1 MANTNNNNLLNLKE
15 LDNLSPEE
23 RQIALQILQQY
34 AESGQSKIYN
44 NLKYADY
51 EEIPVDIIT
60 FMDDPQYLGT
70 GLINPDTGK
79 STVFPYW
86 RELAKKIYPDNIE
99 PSNYNTL
106 ALSGSIGL
114 GKSFIAVVLGL
125 YDLYRTLCLKDP
137 YAYYGLQ
144 QIDLITYAFINI
156 TIDAA
161 RGVAWDKCQQLLQ
174 SSPWFMAHGTLEG
187 RTNVEWVPPKGIEL
201 IAGSQSRHIIGRA
214 VKWCFIDE
222 VSFQPNQDI
231 NKQVE
236 KAKTLVNTAAARM
249 QSRFMKGE
257 YNPTLLVL
265 ASSKRT
271 EASFMEQ
278 YIEGKKKLESK
289 TTYIV
294 DEPQWVVRTDKDSP
308 NKFWV
313 AIGNKYLNS
322 EVVPLNTSEEEL
334 DIYRRRGYKL
344 LHVPMGYYEQFIED
358 IDIALTDIAGISTSS
373 SNRYFNGPRI
383 ATTINDDLKNLF
395 IREVIEVGDGPDDK
409 TQYYEFIDLER
420 LDVKLKS
427 RPLYIHLDM
436 SISGDKTGIVG
447 TWIVGKKPP
456 QEGQPD
462 EKTLLFRV
470 AFAIAIKAPKGHQ
483 VSFQKNLN
491 FIYWLKE
498 QGFNIKGVTSDTF
511 QNAYV
516 GQALTAHKFNYSIL
530 SVDRLEERICK
541 PYQYL
546 RTIIYDENIQMFN
559 HKLLIDELI
568 GLERDNNSGKIDHS
582 TSGINSKDVADA
594 LCGSVFRASQDAS
607 QYAFDYGEDLD
618 HVVKVSS
625 NNSYEAMQQQIS
637 DEFQAELQKMF
648 DPVLN
653 RSQPI
658 QSSTQP
664 QQQQNIDKTQPY
676 IDFGLGK
683 AQNLQG
689 QNAHFLSQGIVIP
702 W

>member
-1 MANTNNNNLLNLKE
+1 MANTNTLFELNE
-15 LDNLSPEE
+15 LEGLSEQE
-23 RQIALQILQQY
+23 RKLALEILNQY
-34 AESGQSKIYN
+34 SEQGNSQLFD
-44 NLKYADY
+44 NLKYQDY

-60 FMDDPQYLGT
+60 FMDDPYYLGK
-70 GLINPDTGK
+70 GLMNPDTGK

-86 RELAKKIYPDNIE
+86 RELAKKIYPDNIA
-99 PSNYNTL
+99 PADYNTL

-174 SSPWFMAHGTLEG
+174 SSPWFLSHGTLEG
-187 RTNVEWVPPKGIEL
+187 RTNIEWVPPKGIEL

-214 VKWCFIDE
+214 VKWVFIDE
-222 VSFQPNQDI
+222 VSFQPNQDVA
-231 NKQVE
+231 KQVE

-257 YNPTLLVL
+257 YNPTLMIL

-278 YIEGKKKLESK
+278 YIENKKKLESK

-313 AIGNKYLNS
+313 AIGSKYLNS
-322 EVVPLNTSEEEL
+322 EVVPLDASEEDL
-334 DIYRRRGYKL
+334 DIYRKRGYKL

-373 SNRYFNGPRI
+373 SNRFFNGPRI
-383 ATTINDDLKNLF
+383 STVVHDDIKNLF
-395 IREVIEVGDGPDDK
+395 TKEIIEVGDGPDDT
-409 TQYYEFIDLER
+409 TQYYDFVN
-420 LDVKLKS
+420 LDFLDSKLKS

-436 SISGDKTGIVG
+436 SISGDKTGIAG
-447 TWIVGKKPP
+447 TWIIGKKPP
-456 QEGQPD
+456 QEGLPD
-462 EKTLLFRV
+462 EKTLMFRS
-470 AFAIAIKAPKGHQ
+470 AFAVAIKAPKGHQ

-516 GQALTAHKFNYSIL
+516 GQALVAHKFNYSVL
-530 SVDRLEERICK
+530 SVDRLEDRICK

-546 RTIIYDENIQMFN
+546 RTVIYDENIKLFN

-582 TSGINSKDVADA
+582 PSSINSKDVADA
-594 LCGSVFRASQDAS
+594 LCGSVYRAAQDAA
-607 QYAFDYGEDLD
+607 QFAFDYGEDLE
-618 HVVKVSS
+618 HVQTVSQTS
-625 NNSYEAMQQQIS
+625 SVQAMNQKLNQ
-637 DEFQAELQKMF
+637 EFQDELQRMF
-648 DPVLN
+648 DPRFRN
-653 RSQPI
+653 Q
-658 QSSTQP
+658 QSSESNNTKP
-664 QQQQNIDKTQPY
+664 DNNNTVKKESDGLM
-676 IDFGLGK
+676 DFGMGK
-683 AQNLQG
+683 AQPYNPMYIG
-689 QNAHFLSQGIVIP
+689 QGIIVF
-702 W
+702 

>member
-1 MANTNNNNLLNLKE
+1 MANINNLQLHLDELQGLSEQERKLALEILNQY
-15 LDNLSPEE
+15 S
-23 RQIALQILQQY
+23 QQ
-34 AESGQSKIYN
+34 GQSNIYD
-44 NLKYADY
+44 NLKYQDY

-60 FMDDPQYLGT
+60 FMDDPYYLGK
-70 GLINPDTGK
+70 GLMNPDTGK

-86 RELAKKIYPDNIE
+86 RDLAKKIYPDNLA
-99 PSNYNTL
+99 PADYNTL

-174 SSPWFMAHGTLEG
+174 SSPWFLSHGTLEG
-187 RTNVEWVPPKGIEL
+187 RTNIEWVPPKGIEL

-214 VKWCFIDE
+214 VKWVFIDE
-222 VSFQPNQDI
+222 VSFQPNQDVA
-231 NKQVE
+231 KQVE

-257 YNPTLLVL
+257 YNPTLMIL

-278 YIEGKKKLESK
+278 YIQNKKKLESK
-289 TTYIV
+289 TTYNV

-322 EVVPLNTSEEEL
+322 EVVPLEASESDL
-334 DIYRRRGYKL
+334 DIYRKRGYKL

-383 ATTINDDLKNLF
+383 STVVQDDIKNLF
-395 IREVIEVGDGPDDK
+395 TKEVIEVGDGPDDNI
-409 TQYYEFIDLER
+409 QYYDFVNLDL
-420 LDVKLKS
+420 LDPKLKS

-436 SISGDKTGIVG
+436 SISGDKTGIAG
-447 TWIVGKKPP
+447 TWIIGKKPP

-462 EKTLLFRV
+462 EKTLLFRL
-470 AFAIAIKAPKGHQ
+470 AFAVAIKAPKGHQ

-516 GQALTAHKFNYSIL
+516 GQALVAHKFNYQIL
-530 SVDRLEERICK
+530 SVDRLDNMICK

-546 RTIIYDENIQMFN
+546 RTVIYDENIKLFN

-582 TSGINSKDVADA
+582 PSSINSKDVADA
-594 LCGSVFRASQDAS
+594 LCGSVYRAAQDAG

-618 HVVKVSS
+618 HVKSVSQS
-625 NNSYEAMQQQIS
+625 NSQQAITQQMNQA
-637 DEFQAELQKMF
+637 FQDELQKMF
-648 DPVLN
+648 DPRYRQQYQN
-653 RSQPI
+653 NKENKIQQPN
-658 QSSTQP
+658 TQKVAA
-664 QQQQNIDKTQPY
+664 QKQNDGFM
-676 IDFGLGK
+676 DFGLGK
-683 AQNLQG
+683 AQDYNPMYV
-689 QNAHFLSQGIVIP
+689 SQGIIVF
-702 W
+702 

>member
-1 MANTNNNNLLNLKE
+1 MANINNLQLHLDELQGLSEQERNLALEILNQY
-15 LDNLSPEE
+15 S
-23 RQIALQILQQY
+23 QQ
-34 AESGQSKIYN
+34 GQSNIYD
-44 NLKYADY
+44 NLKYQDY

-60 FMDDPQYLGT
+60 FMDDPHYLGK
-70 GLINPDTGK
+70 GLMNPDTGK

-86 RELAKKIYPDNIE
+86 RDLAKKIYPDNLA
-99 PSNYNTL
+99 PADYNTL

-174 SSPWFMAHGTLEG
+174 SSPWFLSHGTLEG
-187 RTNVEWVPPKGIEL
+187 RTNIEWVPPKGIEL

-214 VKWCFIDE
+214 VKWVFIDE
-222 VSFQPNQDI
+222 VSFQPNQDVA
-231 NKQVE
+231 KQVE

-257 YNPTLLVL
+257 YNPTLMIL

-278 YIEGKKKLESK
+278 YIENKKKLESK

-322 EVVPLNTSEEEL
+322 EVVPLEASENDL
-334 DIYRRRGYKL
+334 DIYRKRGYKL

-383 ATTINDDLKNLF
+383 STVVQDDIKNLF
-395 IREVIEVGDGPDDK
+395 TKEVIEVGDGPDDNI
-409 TQYYEFIDLER
+409 QYYDFVNLDL
-420 LDVKLKS
+420 LDPKLKS

-436 SISGDKTGIVG
+436 SISGDKTGIAG
-447 TWIVGKKPP
+447 TWIIGKKPP

-462 EKTLLFRV
+462 EKTLLFRL
-470 AFAIAIKAPKGHQ
+470 AFAVAIKAPKGHQ

-516 GQALTAHKFNYSIL
+516 GQALVAHKFNYQIL
-530 SVDRLEERICK
+530 SVDRLDNMICK

-546 RTIIYDENIQMFN
+546 RTVIYDENIKLFN

-582 TSGINSKDVADA
+582 PSSINSKDVADA
-594 LCGSVFRASQDAS
+594 LCGSVYRAAQDAG

-618 HVVKVSS
+618 HVKSVSQS
-625 NNSYEAMQQQIS
+625 NSQQAIAQ
-637 DEFQAELQKMF
+637 EMNQAFQDELQKMF
-648 DPVLN
+648 DPRYRQQYQN
-653 RSQPI
+653 RKENKIQQPN
-658 QSSTQP
+658 TQKVAA
-664 QQQQNIDKTQPY
+664 QKQNDGFM
-676 IDFGLGK
+676 DFGLGK
-683 AQNLQG
+683 AQDYNPMYV
-689 QNAHFLSQGIVIP
+689 SQGIIVF
-702 W
+702 

>member
-1 MANTNNNNLLNLKE
+1 MANTSTLLE
-15 LDNLSPEE
+15 LTELEGLSEQE
-23 RQIALQILQQY
+23 RKLALEILNQY
-34 AESGQSKIYN
+34 SEQGNSQLFDK
-44 NLKYADY
+44 LKYQDY

-60 FMDDPQYLGT
+60 FMDDPQYLGK
-70 GLINPDTGK
+70 GLMNPDTGK

-86 RELAKKIYPDNIE
+86 RDLAKKIYPDNIA
-99 PSNYNTL
+99 PAKYNTL

-174 SSPWFMAHGTLEG
+174 SSPWFLSHGTLEG
-187 RTNVEWVPPKGIEL
+187 RTNIQWVPPKGIEL

-214 VKWCFIDE
+214 VKWVFIDE
-222 VSFQPNQDI
+222 VSFQPNQDVA
-231 NKQVE
+231 KQVE

-257 YNPTLLVL
+257 YNPTLMIL

-278 YIEGKKKLESK
+278 YIENKKKLESK

-294 DEPQWVVRTDKDSP
+294 DEPQWIVRTDKDSP

-322 EVVPLNTSEEEL
+322 EVVPLDTPENDL
-334 DIYRRRGYKL
+334 DIYRKRGYKL
-344 LHVPMGYYEQFIED
+344 IHVPMGYYDQFIED
-358 IDIALTDIAGISTSS
+358 IDVALTDIAGISTSS
-373 SNRYFNGPRI
+373 SNRFFNGPRI
-383 ATTINDDLKNLF
+383 NTVVHDDIKNLF
-395 IREVIEVGDGPDDK
+395 TKEIIEVGDGPEDN
-409 TQYYEFIDLER
+409 TQYYDFIN
-420 LDVKLKS
+420 LDFLDNKLKS

-436 SISGDKTGIVG
+436 SISGDKTGIAG
-447 TWIVGKKPP
+447 TWIIGKKPP

-462 EKTLLFRV
+462 EKTLMFRS
-470 AFAIAIKAPKGHQ
+470 AFAVAIKAPKGHQ

-498 QGFNIKGVTSDTF
+498 QGFNIKGITSDTF

-516 GQALTAHKFNYSIL
+516 GQALIAHKFNYQVL

-546 RTIIYDENIQMFN
+546 RTVIYDENIKLFN

-582 TSGINSKDVADA
+582 PSSINSKDVADA
-594 LCGSVFRASQDAS
+594 LCGSVYRAAQDAA
-607 QYAFDYGEDLD
+607 QFAFDYGEDLD
-618 HVVKVSS
+618 HVKSVSKS
-625 NNSYEAMQQQIS
+625 NSQQSLTQ
-637 DEFQAELQKMF
+637 EMNQAFQDELQRMF
-648 DPVLN
+648 DP
-653 RSQPI
+653 RFR
-658 QSSTQP
+658 
-664 QQQQNIDKTQPY
+664 QQQKQNNKENKTQQQSNQNVAAQKQNDGFM
-676 IDFGLGK
+676 DFGLGK
-683 AQNLQG
+683 AQDYNPMYV
-689 QNAHFLSQGIVIP
+689 SQGIIVF
-702 W
+702 